1 MTALRQSLA
10 DYLSLRRALGY
21 KLQRPE
27 KLLNQFL
34 DFLDARSVPTITTE
48 LALAWA
54 CESKAGNPNWWA
66 HRLSVVRGFASYVR
80 AGDATAVVP
89 PRDLLPC
96 GPRRATP
103 YLYVDADVI
112 ALISAADGL
121 RTPLRRATYRTL
133 VGLLAVTGMRIGEA
147 IGLDRHDFD
156 ARAGVLL
163 IRHAKFDKTRE
174 LPLHPTTVAALR
186 GYLACVDQERGA
198 SSTAST
204 NNTKATTALF
214 VSTSGTRL
222 LYCNVQWTFQR
233 LTRKAGLVP
242 RTGRC
247 RPRIHDLR
255 HAFAVNTLLDACRL
269 GCEAQ
274 WLTLLPTYLGHVD
287 PAATY
292 WYLSAAPELLALAAA
307 RLEQHREGRT

>member
-54 CESKAGNPNWWA
+54 CEPKAGDPTWWA
-66 HRLSVVRGFASYVR
+66 HRLSIVRGFASYVR
-80 AGDATAVVP
+80 AGDAAVVVP

-103 YLYVDADVI
+103 YLYVDADVV

-147 IGLDRHDFD
+147 IGLDRRDFD
-156 ARAGVLL
+156 ACAGVLL
-163 IRHAKFDKTRE
+163 IRHAKFGKTRE

-198 SSTAST
+198 SSACST
-204 NNTKATTALF
+204 KGTTALF

-233 LTRKAGLVP
+233 LTREAGLVP

-255 HAFAVNTLLDACRL
+255 HAFAVNTLLDASRL

-287 PAATY
+287 PVATY
-292 WYLSAAPELLALAAA
+292 WYLSAAPELLALAAE

>member
-34 DFLDARSVPTITTE
+34 DFLDARSVSTITTE

-54 CESKAGNPNWWA
+54 CESRAGGPNWWA
-66 HRLSVVRGFASYVR
+66 HRVSVVRGFASYVH

-89 PRDLLPC
+89 PRDLLRC

-103 YLYVDADVI
+103 YLYVDADVT
-112 ALISAADGL
+112 ALINAANGL

-174 LPLHPTTVAALR
+174 LPLHPTTVAVLR
-186 GYLACVDQERGA
+186 GYLACVDRERGA

-204 NNTKATTALF
+204 NKPKGTTALF
-214 VSTSGTRL
+214 VSTNGTRL

-233 LTRKAGLVP
+233 LTREAGLVP

-292 WYLSAAPELLALAAA
+292 WYLSAAPELLASAAE